1 MVVEYTFD
9 ELRKLMTEEELD
21 NLAKSLNKFLEVYFK
36 YIYLNEKE
44 VEIYEKIRR
53 IQFLLAT
60 KQYDELFDNPAELIQ
75 TYHEMDRYN

>member
-9 ELRKLMTEEELD
+9 ELRKLITEEELD

-53 IQFLLAT
+53 IKWIGIINKGVGNSRPNIKFE
-60 KQYDELFDNPAELIQ
+60 KGGIYYD
-75 TYHEMDRYN
+75 R